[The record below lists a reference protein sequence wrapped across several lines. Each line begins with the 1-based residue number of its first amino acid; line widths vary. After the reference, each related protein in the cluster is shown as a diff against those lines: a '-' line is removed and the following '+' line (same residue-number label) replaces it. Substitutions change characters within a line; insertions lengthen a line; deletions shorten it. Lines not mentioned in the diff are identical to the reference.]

1 MNQNWT
7 VEYTDEFEEWWVE
20 LAEGIQDDIDRVVML
35 LEEHGP
41 TLGFPYS
48 SAINGARFAIR
59 ELRVQSDG
67 HPIRILYAFDPVR
80 SALLLIGGDKTGNDR
95 WYVENVPKAEQIFEE
110 HLKEIK
116 LEDKSCADI
125 IPLTFFAGKCHLSA
139 GLRMR
144 PLRQT

>member
-1 MNQNWT
+1 MCVNKNWT
-7 VEYTDEFEEWWVE
+7 VEYTDEFETWWVE
-20 LAEGIQDDIDRVVML
+20 LAEGMQDDIDRVVML

-48 SAINGARFAIR
+48 AAINGARFAMR
-59 ELRVQSDG
+59 ELRIQSDG

-95 WYVENVPKAEQIFEE
+95 WYIENVPKAERIFEE

-116 LEDKSCADI
+116 QEDKS
-125 IPLTFFAGKCHLSA
+125 
-139 GLRMR
+139 
-144 PLRQT
+144 

>member
-1 MNQNWT
+1 MSAKWT
-7 VEYTDEFEEWWVE
+7 VEYTDEFGAWWME
-20 LAEGIQDDIDRVVML
+20 LAESTQDDIDRVVML

-48 SAINGARFAIR
+48 SAINVARFAIR

-80 SALLLIGGDKTGNDR
+80 SAMLLIGGDKTGNDR

-116 LEDKSCADI
+116 LEDKS
-125 IPLTFFAGKCHLSA
+125 
-139 GLRMR
+139 
-144 PLRQT
+144 

>member
-7 VEYTDEFEEWWVE
+7 VEYTDEFEAWWVE
-20 LAEGIQDDIDRVVML
+20 LTEGMQDDIDRVVML

-116 LEDKSCADI
+116 LEDKS
-125 IPLTFFAGKCHLSA
+125 
-139 GLRMR
+139 
-144 PLRQT
+144 

>member
-1 MNQNWT
+1 MCVNKNWT
-7 VEYTDEFEEWWVE
+7 VEYTDEFETWWVE
-20 LAEGIQDDIDRVVML
+20 LAEGMQDDIDRVVML

-48 SAINGARFAIR
+48 SATNGARFAIR

-116 LEDKSCADI
+116 LEDKS
-125 IPLTFFAGKCHLSA
+125 
-139 GLRMR
+139 
-144 PLRQT
+144 

>member
-1 MNQNWT
+1 MTSTALSCFLKNT
-7 VEYTDEFEEWWVE
+7 VR
-20 LAEGIQDDIDRVVML
+20 L
-35 LEEHGP
+35 
-41 TLGFPYS
+41 
-48 SAINGARFAIR
+48 SAFRIPPPSMERGFAIR

-116 LEDKSCADI
+116 LEDKS
-125 IPLTFFAGKCHLSA
+125 
-139 GLRMR
+139 
-144 PLRQT
+144 

>member
-1 MNQNWT
+1 MYVNKNWT
-7 VEYTDEFEEWWVE
+7 VEYTDEFETWWVE
-20 LAEGIQDDIDRVVML
+20 LAEGMQDDIDRVVML

-48 SAINGARFAIR
+48 SAINGARFAMR
-59 ELRVQSDG
+59 ELRIQSDG

-95 WYVENVPKAEQIFEE
+95 WYIENVSKAERIFEE

-116 LEDKSCADI
+116 QEDKS
-125 IPLTFFAGKCHLSA
+125 
-139 GLRMR
+139 
-144 PLRQT
+144 